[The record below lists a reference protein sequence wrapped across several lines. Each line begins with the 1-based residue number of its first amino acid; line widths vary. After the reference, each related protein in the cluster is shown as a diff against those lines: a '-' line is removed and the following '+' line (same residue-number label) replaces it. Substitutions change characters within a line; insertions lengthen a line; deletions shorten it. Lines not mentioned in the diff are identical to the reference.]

1 MKILHIHPAMAGGGC
16 EAMICGLAN
25 EMAKTQDVIVC
36 SIFEPKDT
44 DIFWFKLSSKIK
56 KKSLGKVE
64 KGFSLK
70 EIYKVYK
77 FIQEQNFDIVYLHG
91 FIQYYILAVLLLH
104 NRVKFCY
111 TLHTDAKMEN
121 SGWSGRL
128 SKFKKIFFIHN
139 WITPITIS
147 YASQKSFH
155 DLYQCDSKLIFNGVP
170 KPQISH
176 NIPDVIQ
183 KYKHSRQTKV
193 FLHPGR
199 ITEAKNQVILCNVFN
214 QLIGDGED
222 VILLIAG
229 PNDDRSIFSEIE
241 PFLCDRII
249 YLGQRSDIPQLLA
262 YSDAMC
268 LPSIWEGLPVTLLEA
283 LSVGC
288 VPICSPV
295 GGIVDVI
302 KCGDNGLLSK
312 SSSRDDYYVIM
323 KRYLNMTEDEIFQ
336 MKRKCSESF
345 KKYDIVNT
353 AKEYLKVAL

>member
-1 MKILHIHPAMAGGGC
+1 MKVLHIHPEMGGGGI
-16 EAMICGLAN
+16 ESMICGLAN
-25 EMAKTQDVIVC
+25 EMAKTQDVTVC
-36 SIFEPKDT
+36 SIFQPKET
-44 DIFWFKLSSKIK
+44 DIFWNKLTTSVTKV
-56 KKSLGKVE
+56 SLGKIE

-77 FIQEQNFDIVYLHG
+77 FIKEQKFDIVYLHG
-91 FIQYYILAVLLLH
+91 FIQYYILAVMLLYKC
-104 NRVKFCY
+104 VKFCY

-121 SGWSGRL
+121 TGWSGRL
-128 SKFKKIFFIHN
+128 FKFKKFCFTHK

-147 YASQKSFH
+147 YASQKSFY

-183 KYKHSRQTKV
+183 KYKQSHQTKV

-199 ITEAKNQVILCNVFN
+199 ITKAKNQVVLCDVFR
-214 QLIGDGED
+214 QLIED
-222 VILLIAG
+222 DENVVLLIAG
-229 PNDDRSIFSEIE
+229 PNDDKSIFTKIE

-288 VPICSPV
+288 IPICSPV

-312 SSSRDDYYVIM
+312 SSSRDDYYAIM
-323 KRYLNMTEDEIFQ
+323 KRYLSMTEEGILQ

-345 KKYDIVNT
+345 EKYDIVNT
-353 AKEYLKVAL
+353 VNAYL